1 MVKNLAL
8 ILSFVAMSFV
18 LKGQDIHFTQ
28 YYFSPLN
35 TNPAHTG
42 AFDGD
47 YRVVGNYRSQWG
59 AVVDHQFVT
68 TGLSYDQ
75 NLSIYNHKI
84 AVGINFVSDKSSI
97 GALKQNKLHLV
108 GSYKKD
114 YKGHEFSAGLQ
125 FGLLHKGID
134 FTRFTFP
141 DQYDQANGNF
151 STNVPNTQSFENTTI
166 YNFDLNLGVSWGK
179 QINKK
184 VKPVIGFTL
193 MHLNSPS
200 ESFLDNKNNSFL
212 LRKVV
217 DVKVIYDLNSKT
229 KLIPNI
235 LFMNQNK
242 AQELVWGAIVRYKV
256 AANKYKLF
264 DIFGGISS
272 RQGFGRN
279 YDAFTLLFGGK
290 IKEYQLGISYD
301 LNMSNLSSVSH
312 FRGAFELSLIYIAK
326 STKSKTHN
334 VPCDRL

>member
-1 MVKNLAL
+1 
-8 ILSFVAMSFV
+8 MSFV

-35 TNPAHTG
+35 TNPSHTG

-68 TGLSYDQ
+68 AGVSYDQ
-75 NLSIYNHKI
+75 NLNIYNHKV
-84 AVGINFVSDKSSI
+84 AVGINFVSDKSSV
-97 GALKQNKLHLV
+97 GALKQNKLQLA
-108 GSYKKD
+108 GSYKKN
-114 YKGHEFSAGLQ
+114 YLGHEFSGGLQ
-125 FGLLHKGID
+125 FGLLYKGID
-134 FTRFTFP
+134 FNKFTFP
-141 DQYDQANGNF
+141 DQYDQANGIF
-151 STNVPNTQSFENTTI
+151 STNIPNSQSFPNSTV
-166 YNFDLNLGVSWGK
+166 YKLDVNLGFSWGK
-179 QINKK
+179 QINSKL
-184 VKPVIGFTL
+184 KPVVGFTF
-193 MHLNSPS
+193 MHLNTPS
-200 ESFLDNKNNSFL
+200 ESFLDNNNNSFP
-212 LRKVV
+212 LRKVL
-217 DVKVIYDLNSKT
+217 DAKVFYNLTDRT
-229 KLIPNI
+229 TLIPNI
-235 LFMNQNK
+235 LFMSQNK
-242 AQELVWGAIVRYKV
+242 AQELVWGAIARYKV
-256 AANKYKLF
+256 TPNKYHLY

-301 LNMSNLSSVSH
+301 LNMSDLSSVSH